1 MTRALALF
9 AAAAWRQI
17 ARSPLRSSLIAG
29 CAALGVAGAV
39 ASVNYA
45 TAGRNKLLAQIER
58 LGTNVILVSAQQSRR
73 VAGRARTGTLV
84 TSLREGDLQA
94 VLREVPG
101 IVRSTPIVNGALRL
115 KAGDLSKVANV
126 FGVQPAF
133 FAIRN
138 WELALGDVF
147 DAEQARRSARVTVLG
162 AELARDLYGDS
173 DPRGERLLINRVPF
187 EVIGVLRER
196 GVGVDGVNEDQQLY
210 VPTATAMTRLLN
222 VDWYS
227 GLLLEAADMSQLDA
241 MSESIAALLHDRHH
255 SSDFNPED
263 FKVQS
268 QKSLIDTQ
276 LAAGARLRFLVRWI
290 GVSALL
296 VSGFGVFAIAWIAV
310 RARTREVG
318 TRRALGAT
326 RPQVFLQ
333 FSLEAGMLALIGM
346 LLGLTIG
353 ALATRWST
361 ASSQLPYVFDWANAA
376 LALAVALLVNLLAAA
391 MPALHAAR
399 MDPVEALRYE

>member
-1 MTRALALF
+1 MSPGLSQFSR
-9 AAAAWRQI
+9 AAWRQI
-17 ARSPLRSSLIAG
+17 ARSPLRSVLIAG

-39 ASVNYA
+39 TSVNYA
-45 TAGRNKLLAQIER
+45 TAGRSRLLAQIEK

-73 VAGRARTGTLV
+73 VAGRARTGALV
-84 TSLREGDLQA
+84 TTLRDADLQA

-101 IVRSTPIVNGALRL
+101 IVRSTPVVSGGLRL
-115 KAGDLSKVANV
+115 KAGDLSKVATV
-126 FGVQPAF
+126 IGVQPEF

-138 WELALGDVF
+138 WELTRGEGF
-147 DAEQARRSARVTVLG
+147 DADQSRRNARVVVLG
-162 AELARDLYGDS
+162 AELARDLYGER
-173 DPRGERLLINRVPF
+173 DPVGERLLINRVPF
-187 EVIGVLRER
+187 DVVGVLRER
-196 GVGVDGVNEDQQLY
+196 GVGVDGVNEDQQLF
-210 VPTATAMTRLLN
+210 VPTGTAMSRLLN

-227 GLLLEAADMSQLDA
+227 AFLIEASDLGQLDGMTEA
-241 MSESIAALLHDRHH
+241 IEALLHDRHR

-326 RPQVFLQ
+326 RPDVFLQ
-333 FSLEAGMLALIGM
+333 FSLEASMLALIGM
-346 LLGLTIG
+346 LLGLTVG
-353 ALATRWST
+353 ALATRWAT
-361 ASSQLPYVFDWANAA
+361 AGSQLPYVFDWVNASVA
-376 LALAVALLVNLLAAA
+376 LGVALLVNLLAAA
-391 MPALHAAR
+391 VPALHAAR